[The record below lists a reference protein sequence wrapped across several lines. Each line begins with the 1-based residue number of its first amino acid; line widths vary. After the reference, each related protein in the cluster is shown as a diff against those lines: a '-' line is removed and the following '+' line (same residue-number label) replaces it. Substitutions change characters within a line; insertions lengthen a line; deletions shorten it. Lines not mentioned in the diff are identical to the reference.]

1 LPGIP
6 TDYGYGI
13 QQTGPSRFATESPS
27 HTERHNISQLPDS
40 KWLYHDQNH
49 ADNNADFIHILP
61 RGGCLSAF
69 HDRHTGKQN
78 CVQLPLY
85 EDIIADPES
94 GIREILQF
102 INWEYDPFGHGKWE
116 SYAGHLAPLL
126 AALG

>member
-1 LPGIP
+1 MPLNIEAR
-6 TDYGYGI
+6 TLETLTRILLACHSDRLRLW
-13 QQTGPSRFATESPS
+13 QQCRLHPHSAE
-27 HTERHNISQLPDS
+27 
-40 KWLYHDQNH
+40 K
-49 ADNNADFIHILP
+49 
-61 RGGCLSAF
+61 GCLSAF

-126 AALG
+126 AALGQKD